1 MNKIFDKLKTWHYV
15 VIIITVLGL
24 FAAVSLATINKFSL
38 WHDESFTHLL
48 VSDSFG
54 EMIRRTSYDVH
65 PPLYYV
71 LLKAWAGLFGYS
83 ALALRSFS
91 LVTMLSAMVMLIVY
105 AWRKHGRAVATVSA
119 VLLAVNPAL
128 LRYSQEMRMY
138 GLVLL
143 LAVAST
149 WAFTG
154 LLNKPNWFRKA
165 VYGLLVAGLLYT
177 QYFAVLIVF
186 GHAAYWLST
195 KSVLKHLKNTGIK
208 KTFLYLFKD
217 KSVWTAFVLTG
228 VAFLPWLP
236 TLASQAGKTQGGFWI
251 GPASHRSV
259 INFFTTSFGM
269 QQEWKLEG
277 WTATIMI
284 VILAA
289 TSRLVY
295 LAYKKNKLE
304 MKYLT
309 FTALAPIAALY
320 ALSMPPVQPYF
331 HERYLLIIVPI
342 IILLIAL
349 SSVRIFRSR
358 QLLVMSVLGLLILI
372 GANGMWTASK
382 LGSSF
387 GWSNAEHFSSKSLTE
402 WSNDKY
408 KTGDTIVAS
417 SLWVYF
423 DARYYQQ
430 AERGRQVFIKDS
442 GTNKYGNNSLVYD
455 RDDIKLT
462 DGEIASLKGRVWV
475 YDEQKPKLDIPKN
488 WQKLDWLERG
498 YGSLSLY
505 QVN

>member
-1 MNKIFDKLKTWHYV
+1 MNKIFDKFKTRHYIA
-15 VIIITVLGL
+15 IIVTAISI

-71 LLKAWAGLFGYS
+71 LIKGWAGIFGYS
-83 ALALRSFS
+83 AVALRSFS
-91 LVTMLSAMVMLIVY
+91 FVTMLSAMILLIAY
-105 AWRKHGRAVATVSA
+105 AWRKHGRGVAALSA
-119 VLLAVNPAL
+119 VLLSVNPAL

-154 LLNKPNWFRKA
+154 LLNKPSWTRK
-165 VYGLLVAGLLYT
+165 VIYGLLVAGLIYT
-177 QYFAVLIVF
+177 QYFAVLIVL
-186 GHAAYWLST
+186 GHVAYWLSN
-195 KSVLKHLKNTGIK
+195 KSTVKHLKSTGFK
-208 KTFLYLFKD
+208 KTFLYLLKD
-217 KSVWTAFVLTG
+217 KSVWPAFVLTG

-236 TLASQAGKTQGGFWI
+236 ILASQAGKTQGGFWI

-277 WTATIMI
+277 WTASIMI

-295 LAYKKNKLE
+295 LAYKKNKLD

-309 FTALAPIAALY
+309 FTALVPIAALY

-331 HERYLLIIVPI
+331 HERYLLIVVPVL
-342 IILLIAL
+342 ILLISL
-349 SSVRIFRSR
+349 SSVRLVRSK

-372 GANGMWTASK
+372 GAKGMWTASK
-382 LGSSF
+382 LGSNF
-387 GWSNAEHFSSKSLTE
+387 GWSDKEYFSSKSMTE
-402 WSNDKY
+402 WSNDKF
-408 KTGDTIVAS
+408 KVGDTIVAS

-430 AERGRQVFIKDS
+430 VERGRQVFIKDS

-455 RDDIKLT
+455 REDIKLT
-462 DGEIASLKGRVWV
+462 DTELASLKGRVWV
-475 YDEQKPKLDIPKN
+475 YDQQKPKLDIPMN
-488 WQKLDWLERG
+488 WQKLDCLERG